1 MTHDD
6 DLPPKP
12 GDPESATHRRL
23 RTFPHVPNDVLM
35 HPWDL
40 RATTTLGKV
49 PGLAL
54 ATRKMMEYGLERIF
68 YLENTADNVR
78 VTDKMFPRLR
88 RYLLWGCKILGVEE
102 PELYVSNEPVP
113 NAYTYG
119 HTRPFIVLTSGLVD
133 MLDEQERLFVI
144 GHELG
149 HIKFGHVLYT
159 VLAENIR
166 VVIDIIGRATLGVG
180 SLLGTGLALPLLDW
194 YRKAELSA
202 DRAALLCVQHVHEA
216 RRRLGRARGA
226 DADRRIHAPDP
237 GLRGGRRVDAQPDLQ
252 GVAHRVS
259 YASVPDHAGQP
270 SRPVDRERRVQEG
283 HRARALRATRPN
295 RRSIHRLGG
304 WDATLRAAAALRPS
318 RPGRP
323 RRP

>member
-1 MTHDD
+1 MTD
-6 DLPPKP
+6 DLVP
-12 GDPESATHRRL
+12 DPDEPQAFTRRRL
-23 RTFPHVPNDVLM
+23 RTFRHLPAEALM
-35 HPWDL
+35 HPWDAK
-40 RATTTLGKV
+40 ATATLGKV
-49 PGLAL
+49 PGLSL

-78 VTDKMFPRLR
+78 VTDQMFPRLH
-88 RYLLWGCKILGVEE
+88 RYLQWGCKILGVEA
-102 PELYVSNEPVP
+102 PEMYVNMDPVP

-166 VVIDIIGRATLGVG
+166 TVIDIIGRATLGVG

-202 DRAALLCVQHVHEA
+202 DRAALLCVQDKDVAFRSFMKLAGGSASMAEQMEPA
-216 RRRLGRARGA
+216 EFMRQIRAYE
-226 DADRRIHAPDP
+226 DADESTLNKAYKVWITAFRTHPFPIMR
-237 GLRGGRRVDAQPDLQ
+237 
-252 GVAHRVS
+252 
-259 YASVPDHAGQP
+259 ASHLDQWIESGQC
-270 SRPVDRERRVQEG
+270 RELTE
-283 HRARALRATRPN
+283 LE
-295 RRSIHRLGG
+295 L
-304 WDATLRAAAALRPS
+304 
-318 RPGRP
+318 
-323 RRP
+323 

>member
-1 MTHDD
+1 MTDESDPTDD
-6 DLPPKP
+6 DPQ
-12 GDPESATHRRL
+12 SSTRRRL
-23 RTFPHVPNDVLM
+23 RTFRHLEHDQLM

-40 RATTTLGKV
+40 KATTTLGKV
-49 PGLAL
+49 PGFEL

-78 VTDKMFPRLR
+78 VTDKMFPRLH
-88 RYLLWGCKILGVEE
+88 RYLQWGCKILGVEE
-102 PELYVSNEPVP
+102 PEMYVNMEPVP

-133 MLDEQERLFVI
+133 MLDEQERMFVI

-166 VVIDIIGRATLGVG
+166 VVIDLIGRATLGVG

-202 DRAALLCVQHVHEA
+202 DRAALLCVQDKDVAFRTFMKLAGGSVAMAEQMDPEEFM
-216 RRRLGRARGA
+216 RQIRAYE
-226 DADRRIHAPDP
+226 DADESTLNKAYKIWITAFRTHPFPIMRANHLDQWIESGECHK
-237 GLRGGRRVDAQPDLQ
+237 VTDL
-252 GVAHRVS
+252 
-259 YASVPDHAGQP
+259 
-270 SRPVDRERRVQEG
+270 E
-283 HRARALRATRPN
+283 L
-295 RRSIHRLGG
+295 
-304 WDATLRAAAALRPS
+304 
-318 RPGRP
+318 
-323 RRP
+323 

>member
-6 DLPPKP
+6 DDLDTRA
-12 GDPESATHRRL
+12 GDAEGATRRRL
-23 RTFPHVPNDVLM
+23 KTFRHVPHEQLM

-40 RATTTLGKV
+40 KATTALGKV
-49 PGLAL
+49 PGFEL

-78 VTDKMFPRLR
+78 VTDKMFPRLH
-88 RYLLWGCKILGVEE
+88 RYLRWGCQILGVEE
-102 PELYVSNEPVP
+102 PEMYMNMDPVP

-166 VVIDIIGRATLGVG
+166 VVIDIIGKATLGVG

-202 DRAALLCVQHVHEA
+202 DRAALLCVQ
-216 RRRLGRARGA
+216 
-226 DADRRIHAPDP
+226 
-237 GLRGGRRVDAQPDLQ
+237 
-252 GVAHRVS
+252 
-259 YASVPDHAGQP
+259 
-270 SRPVDRERRVQEG
+270 DREVAFRSFMKIAGGSVAMAAQMEIGEFMRQI
-283 HRARALRATRPN
+283 RAYEEADESTLNRAYKIWITAFRTHPFPIMRANHLDRWIE
-295 RRSIHRLGG
+295 SGECG
-304 WDATLRAAAALRPS
+304 KATGLQL
-318 RPGRP
+318 
-323 RRP
+323 